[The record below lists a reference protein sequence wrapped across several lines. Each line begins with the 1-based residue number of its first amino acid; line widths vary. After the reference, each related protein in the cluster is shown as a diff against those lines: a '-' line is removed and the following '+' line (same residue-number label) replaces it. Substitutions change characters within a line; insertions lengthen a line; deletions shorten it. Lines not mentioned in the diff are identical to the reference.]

1 MSISPR
7 IARKVVIDFAPFI
20 KSIEQVRESMGL
32 LTTRWKAK
40 RTITTSKAPSLGP
53 STDI

>member
-1 MSISPR
+1 MALLIPKPK
-7 IARKVVIDFAPFI
+7 IVTVDFTPFI
-20 KSIEQVRESMGL
+20 KSIEQVREAMGL

-53 STDI
+53 ATDI